1 MEHLCAE
8 GFKPES
14 VFKDS
19 SNNFDGEPNN
29 WDAEGNGILESKPGS
44 LSRDSSND
52 DDIESVDHFGFLR
65 DLNLSFIGN
74 LRHLKNK

>member
-1 MEHLCAE
+1 MIMEHLC
-8 GFKPES
+8 
-14 VFKDS
+14 
-19 SNNFDGEPNN
+19 FDGEPKN

-52 DDIESVDHFGFLR
+52 DDDDDIESVDHFGFLR
-65 DLNLSFIGN
+65 HLNLSFIGN